1 MRIVL
6 DTNAYSDWRRHGRWN
21 PLISTAEDV
30 LVPGIVLGELRYG
43 FRKAALGAEN
53 EVKLSR
59 FLSHARVQVLPV
71 DEATSRIY
79 ADLKHYLHA
88 AGKPIPENDIW
99 ISSLAVQ
106 AGALLVSADAHFDF
120 LPQVAKAVE

>member
-1 MRIVL
+1 MVL
-6 DTNAYSDWRRHGRWN
+6 DTNAYSDWRRYGRWN
-21 PLISTAEDV
+21 SLISTAGDV
-30 LVPGIVLGELRYG
+30 FMPSIVLGELRYG
-43 FRKAALGAEN
+43 LRRAALGPQN
-53 EVKLSR
+53 EAQLSR
-59 FLSHARVQVLPV
+59 FLIHARVRVLQV

-79 ADLKHYLHA
+79 ADLKNYLHA

-99 ISSLAVQ
+99 IASLAVQ